1 MLNVNLD
8 FDKIAGCAPEGR
20 TLLKRCYTMNFSKMF
35 FLDS

>member
-1 MLNVNLD
+1 MLNVNLN
-8 FDKIAGCAPEGR
+8 FGKIAGCAPEGR